1 MKIVKYIVLG
11 KWTDQGRKSIDE
23 APKRVEIIQDLVEEQ
38 KGNMS
43 VYFTMG
49 EYDFIGL
56 IDMPNEE
63 SMVKILMKVN
73 SMQAS
78 VTKTL
83 KAWPTSEFAK
93 LVSDL

>member
-1 MKIVKYIVLG
+1 MKYIVLG

-23 APKRVEIIQDLVEEQ
+23 APKRVEKIQNLVEEQ

-73 SMQAS
+73 SMKAS

>member
-1 MKIVKYIVLG
+1 MKYIVLG

-23 APKRVEIIQDLVEEQ
+23 APKRVEIIQNLVEKQ
-38 KGNMS
+38 KGSMS

-63 SMVKILMKVN
+63 SMVKILMQVN
-73 SMQAS
+73 SMKAS